1 MNKTLFRESKEPITV
16 DIEKLSAML
25 SCGRATAR
33 KMYITISQAERMLG
47 RKWSGTHW
55 QLAAELLHQKIKK
68 WCSNGVVEAYNR

>member
-33 KMYITISQAERMLG
+33 KIGAEAG
-47 RKWSGTHW
+47 
-55 QLAAELLHQKIKK
+55 AEIRVNRRVLYNVEKIKEYID
-68 WCSNGVVEAYNR
+68 SISI